1 MQGNVFPS
9 QKVLRIRY
17 VDDTELKKILDAL
30 SSIPGMIDVNSYN
43 G

>member
-9 QKVLRIRY
+9 LKVLRIKY
-17 VDDTELKKILDAL
+17 ADDTELKKILDAL
-30 SSIPGMIDVNSYN
+30 SSIPGMINVNSYN